1 MPGLFRNLPNTREGK
16 YPVLLRSD
24 GTVPE
29 WEHFCLGARDPAAP
43 DAIRAYSRECE
54 RRNMDPDY
62 VRDLVAMALSWEE
75 SQQDEAERRGRWE
88 AARSAGEAAAIEGI
102 FPFPKPAD
110 PDGPRHRT
118 DDPDVL
124 AFPGTLAEYRAKVRA
139 EAFEEAAALV
149 AAWPIPM
156 PLDPNYDPNTAR
168 PTPAAMLGIQISG
181 ALTRMSCDEATRSGS
196 PGRRTGRSA

>member
-16 YPVLLRSD
+16 YPVLLRRD

-62 VRDLVAMALSWEE
+62 VRDLLAMALSWEE
-75 SQQDEAERRGRWE
+75 SSQDEAERRGRWE

-124 AFPGTLAEYRAKVRA
+124 AFPNSLAEYRAKVRA
-139 EAFEEAAALV
+139 EAFEEAAALCDTFNASENATHEGV
-149 AAWPIPM
+149 YAVTEVSKALRVLAAAPYDVR
-156 PLDPNYDPNTAR
+156 PL
-168 PTPAAMLGIQISG
+168 
-181 ALTRMSCDEATRSGS
+181 
-196 PGRRTGRSA
+196 